1 MRTRTVTVL
10 HQAFL
15 TRGGFANSTV
25 WTLPN
30 FLEVLNTAVAEVWQ
44 LLADSWGDY
53 FLYEDASTSTVAGT
67 DTYAVPANFWRL
79 RLLEVSRSEVAAAD
93 QRYVPLVRA
102 GMEKLN
108 RLRRLSGDPFAYQ
121 LRGVLVTGVPTPKL
135 VLGPIPNVVRKI
147 RITYIPTAP
156 TFTAGADVFDGI
168 VGYEKLVLELCL
180 YDAYKRS
187 KMPVTECLQEIARL
201 TENLKASAPNRDAN
215 EAETIAEHMDSSRSV
230 DYYGDEL

>member
-1 MRTRTVTVL
+1 MRSKTVTEL

-25 WTLPN
+25 WTLAN
-30 FLEVLNTAVAEVWQ
+30 FIELLNTAVAEVWQ

-53 FLYEDASTSTVAGT
+53 FVYEDTSVSTAVGT
-67 DTYAVPANFWRL
+67 DTYAMPAAFWRL
-79 RLLEVSRSEVAAAD
+79 RLLEVSRSATGATVQE
-93 QRYVPLVRA
+93 YVPLCRV

-108 RLRRLSGDPFAYQ
+108 AYRRLSGEPTVYS
-121 LRGVLVTGVPTPKL
+121 LRGVLVSAVPVPKVL
-135 VLGPIPNVVRKI
+135 LGPVPSAVRKI

-156 TFTAGADVFDGI
+156 TFTTGADTFDGI

-187 KMPVTECLQEIARL
+187 KMPVQECAQEIARL
-201 TENLKASAPNRDAN
+201 TENLKTTAPNRDAYQ
-215 EAETIAEHMDSSRSV
+215 AETIAEHMALGQAA
-230 DYYGDEL
+230 DYWEDDL